1 MPSPPPTFARAQTA
15 IPAARRSNRSGRRR
29 RSTTSTWSQEALDD
43 LDLVAFEPDPKS
55 RMGAS
60 RFIGRSAGAGRVLVV
75 IAFRD
80 ADGDLHGINAW
91 PATGADLT
99 FYLEGVTDGQDN

>member
-1 MPSPPPTFARAQTA
+1 MGEELIWDEESAEYIRSRPERYPGGRAIEPEWAQ
-15 IPAARRSNRSGRRR
+15 
-29 RSTTSTWSQEALDD
+29 QVMDD
-43 LDLVAFEPDPKS
+43 VDLIAFEPDPKS

-60 RFIGRSAGAGRVLVV
+60 RFIGRSDAVGRVLVV

-91 PATGADLT
+91 PASGADLR
-99 FYLEGVTDGQDN
+99 FYLEGVDCGEDD

>member
-1 MPSPPPTFARAQTA
+1 MGEDLIWDAESAAYIRSRPERYPGGQA
-15 IPAARRSNRSGRRR
+15 IEPEW
-29 RSTTSTWSQEALDD
+29 TQEALDD
-43 LDLVAFEPDPKS
+43 VNLIAFEPDPKS

-99 FYLEGVTDGQDN
+99 FYLEGVTDGEDD